1 MITSGIVSM
10 YTRQVLTGLLP
21 NAHDSVNSAAPSGRP
36 RWRRVG
42 IMGPVTVNTTGA
54 ARVLII
60 EDDPN
65 VAEVV
70 ARYLEREGYRRR
82 DGRRRRRRAS
92 TGPSPIRPTW
102 SCST

>member
-1 MITSGIVSM
+1 M
-10 YTRQVLTGLLP
+10 LTT
-21 NAHDSVNSAAPSGRP
+21 
-36 RWRRVG
+36 
-42 IMGPVTVNTTGA
+42 MT

-70 ARYLEREGYRRR
+70 ARYLEREGYRVEIAA
-82 DGRRRRRRAS
+82 DGRGRARG
-92 TGPSPIRPTW
+92 GPWPTCPTW